1 MFGREWEAAVCG
13 LDCHFE
19 ESAWVIGTM
28 LMSYYVIHFGRPCNF
43 RNGLIRLSCILYYFC
58 VLMADF
64 YFCVS
69 TI

>member
-28 LMSYYVIHFGRPCNF
+28 LMSYYIIHFWQN
-43 RNGLIRLSCILYYFC
+43 
-58 VLMADF
+58 M
-64 YFCVS
+64 
-69 TI
+69 